1 MCKDGEKCGRQ
12 SIPVRRLLCSFF
24 SLLCS
29 HFSYQPTIS
38 KAHWLILLPPCLAVA
53 ILSYML
59 VTWPGCPWSSY
70 HGYWWRWC
78 WWASY
83 HACAPTFLT
92 NQSFLKPTDWFSYHP
107 PRGHLTLLLVGGDH
121 VGACSVETMP
131 CKVSSTQMSQ
141 INTSMLERAG
151 QANILNFFFLCLF
164 TCCQTFPDV
173 Y

>member
-1 MCKDGEKCGRQ
+1 MARSVGVSRSLSDACCAP
-12 SIPVRRLLCSFF
+12 SFLCS
-24 SLLCS
+24 
-29 HFSYQPTIS
+29 
-38 KAHWLILLPPCLAVA
+38 
-53 ILSYML
+53 
-59 VTWPGCPWSSY
+59 
-70 HGYWWRWC
+70 
-78 WWASY
+78 
-83 HACAPTFLT
+83 APTFLTNQPFLKPTDWFSYHPAWRLPSYLTCWWPGQGVPGHLTMDIGGDGVDEHLTMSVLPLT